1 MLIGDKEEEE
11 PAVVTGDSS
20 SFSRVSWIV
29 VDVVGVRKN
38 TAEKNR

>member
-1 MLIGDKEEEE
+1 MLIGDKEEE

-20 SFSRVSWIV
+20 SFSQVSWIV